1 MKMRQLIGA
10 FCFCTPVF
18 LKILAIEKSC
28 LDALIFGFEITRK

>member
-1 MKMRQLIGA
+1 MKMRQLISA

-18 LKILAIEKSC
+18 FKILGIEKSC

>member
-18 LKILAIEKSC
+18 LEILGIEKSC